1 MIRFERINLSG
12 VTDSHLTPLY
22 EDNNMSTPFAF
33 PNTVAEFRD
42 ALNRGIAAV
51 SGNPVGKS
59 HLLDK
64 AVCAALQVDNIDR
77 LTALANMTPSSDA
90 TPYAISLYYGNGGD
104 HYLVIN
110 GVYISTELVHNDV
123 LEYTIYER
131 ASYLSDLLRI
141 KSEAEMRG
149 ESVDYLMANDI
160 DTLSQSNAEWILA
173 TYDGAGVLCPHLTPV
188 TFNKVCDAMLSQ
200 AKEHYAS
207 VVGPLNK
214 GGALLTNAVSYYS
227 GDDIEGLY
235 EGELVLI
242 HRDRLGD
249 ESLPVGMTVNPYHK
263 AIPADHIAAYV
274 VGDEYVPV
282 EFD

>member
-1 MIRFERINLSG
+1 MG

-77 LTALANMTPSSDA
+77 LTALANTA
-90 TPYAISLYYGNGGD
+90 TQDERVSPYPISLHSED
-104 HYLVIN
+104 YLVIN

-200 AKEHYAS
+200 AKEYYTS
-207 VVGPLNK
+207 VVGPLYK

-235 EGELVLI
+235 EGELVLV
-242 HRDRLGD
+242 HRERLGD
-249 ESLPVGMTVNPYHK
+249 ESLPVGMTVKPYHK

>member
-1 MIRFERINLSG
+1 
-12 VTDSHLTPLY
+12 
-22 EDNNMSTPFAF
+22 MSTPFAF

-51 SGNPVGKS
+51 SGNPVSKS
-59 HLLDK
+59 NLLDK
-64 AVCAALQVDNIDR
+64 AVCAALQIDNIDR
-77 LTALANMTPSSDA
+77 LTALANPA
-90 TPYAISLYYGNGGD
+90 TQEERVSPYPISLHSGNGGED
-104 HYLVIN
+104 YLVIN

-123 LEYTIYER
+123 VDYTIYER

-200 AKEHYAS
+200 AKEYYAS

-235 EGELVLI
+235 EGELVLV

-249 ESLPVGMTVNPYHK
+249 ESLPVGMTVKPYHK